1 LLRLTPHYPALPECG
16 KKACGQ
22 KECMQNVYKT
32 RIEEKEEKMVE
43 ETRSKVSA
51 FGTLAILSISLM
63 YMAVGS
69 LIAPALNAMGKDFA
83 DTSFTIVKLT
93 MTSSFLTIAVFSLIS
108 GVLAKRFQRKYIA
121 AAGLLIYGVFGIAGG
136 LLDNVFGIIAC
147 RLVQGAGCGLFL
159 AQATAIIIDLYKGAV
174 RDRLLGYSTAI
185 ASVGS
190 MLGSIIAGF
199 LVADYGWQ
207 SVFYPFGITILL
219 AVLVMA
225 GVPKTEII
233 KADTAPDGTK
243 SGGVSEKKHLPRF
256 IIVLGIGIYITMIY
270 ALNTPTNMAVF
281 YLTDIKGDPALLGI
295 TMALITGTCALA
307 GFVLSGIRKIF
318 KDFTPFLG
326 ALLTGGGF
334 VLMSFATTVPV
345 AMIANAIIGVGYGI
359 VLPCVFIKNA
369 QIVTPAQR
377 SITTAILS
385 CCMYLG
391 NFSSPFAQDLI
402 GLILGP
408 GQRTMFLGF
417 GVIAFVVAAV
427 VLLYLILRKSKKGSQ
442 NAELSE

>member
-1 LLRLTPHYPALPECG
+1 MFTRVALD
-16 KKACGQ
+16 GQ
-22 KECMQNVYKT
+22 KEPIQAKT
-32 RIEEKEEKMVE
+32 REEERMVE
-43 ETRSKVSA
+43 ETKKKVST
-51 FGTLAILSISLM
+51 FSTLAILSISLM

-69 LIAPALNAMGKDFA
+69 LIAPALNAMGQDFP
-83 DTSFTIVKLT
+83 DTPFTIVKLI
-93 MTSSFLTIAVFSLIS
+93 MTSSFVTIALFSLLS
-108 GVLAKRFQRKYIA
+108 GLLAKRFYRKHIA

-136 LLDNVFGIIAC
+136 YLDNVNAIIAC

-159 AQATAIIIDLYKGAV
+159 AQATAIIIDVYKGAA

-190 MLGSIIAGF
+190 MLGSIIAGV

-207 SVFYPFGITILL
+207 FVFYPFGITIIL
-219 AVLVMA
+219 AVLVMI

-233 KADTAPDGTK
+233 KAETE
-243 SGGVSEKKHLPRF
+243 SGGAKLDGISEKKHLPRF
-256 IIVLGIGIYITMIY
+256 IIVLGIAIYITMIY

-307 GFVLSGIRKIF
+307 GFILPVFRKIF
-318 KDFTPFLG
+318 KDFTPFVG
-326 ALLTGGGF
+326 AVLTGAGF
-334 VLMSFATTVPV
+334 ITISFATSVPV
-345 AMIANAIIGVGYGI
+345 VMAANGIIGVGYGI

-369 QIVTPAQR
+369 EIVTPAQR

-402 GLILGP
+402 GLIMGS
-408 GQRTMFLGF
+408 GQRPMFLGF
-417 GVIAFVVAAV
+417 GVIAFIVAAV
-427 VLLYLILRKSKKGSQ
+427 VLLYLVLRKPQNKGAQ
-442 NAELSE
+442 TAELSE